1 MSFRT
6 VKKKESPDVKK
17 VQTNQPYRNE
27 RIDLSN
33 LKIAKA
39 EGISGFIKS

>member
-1 MSFRT
+1 MS
-6 VKKKESPDVKK
+6 VKKKEMLDVKK
-17 VQTNQPYRNE
+17 VHTNQPNRNE
-27 RIDLSN
+27 RINLSN